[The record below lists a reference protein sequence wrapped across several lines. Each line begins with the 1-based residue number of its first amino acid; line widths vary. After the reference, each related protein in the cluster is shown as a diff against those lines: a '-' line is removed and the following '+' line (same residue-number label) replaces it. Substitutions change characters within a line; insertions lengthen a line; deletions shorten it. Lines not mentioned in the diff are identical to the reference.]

1 MTEEQ
6 KKAIIESGKNYFRT
20 SIIPNHI
27 RNLQKLRLKDF
38 DINPFL
44 INYLSAFLCGDT
56 TPQSM
61 AKALVY
67 PRILGTSLNTS
78 FGQNIQIFISQLA
91 EIAGCASGIDG
102 KEILP
107 M

>member
-61 AKALVY
+61 AKAIVY
-67 PRILGTSLNTS
+67 TRILGTSLNTS
-78 FGQNIQIFISQLA
+78 FGQNIKIFISQLA
-91 EIAGCASGIDG
+91 
-102 KEILP
+102 
-107 M
+107 

>member
-6 KKAIIESGKNYFRT
+6 KLAIIKSGKDYFRS

-27 RNLQKLRLKDF
+27 KNLQKLRLRDF

-56 TPQSM
+56 SPQSM
-61 AKALVY
+61 AKALIY
-67 PRILGTSLNTS
+67 PRILGTSVNTS
-78 FGQNIQIFISQLA
+78 FGQNVQIFISQLA
-91 EIAGCASGIDG
+91 EVMGVH
-102 KEILP
+102 LV
-107 M
+107 

>member
-1 MTEEQ
+1 MPITEKQ
-6 KKAIIESGKNYFRT
+6 KKAIIESGKDYFRS

-38 DINPFL
+38 DVNPFL

-56 TPQSM
+56 TPHSM

-67 PRILGTSLNTS
+67 PRILGTRLTPASDRTSKYSFPSLRK
-78 FGQNIQIFISQLA
+78 SQVVLLA
-91 EIAGCASGIDG
+91 SRE
-102 KEILP
+102 
-107 M
+107 